1 MVSFG
6 VTSVDPQGGLYSER
20 ESGGERQAAVR
31 CAGRR
36 AAGGLHFEQWE
47 SLEGV
52 SSGRGRQIVT
62 VKASSVSRALWD
74 PGSGGWGH
82 GLGGNRMACPSIPF
96 SLLHRAPP
104 SKPVCRPAGPQVLP
118 LPQPTRGLREGE
130 QREEVIPEFPDGLVV
145 QGLSSACGQRISCK
159 LCCVAKKSNK

>member
-6 VTSVDPQGGLYSER
+6 VMSVDPQGGLSSER

-31 CAGRR
+31 CAGPR
-36 AAGGLHFEQWE
+36 AAGSLHFEQWE

-62 VKASSVSRALWD
+62 VKPSSVSRVLWD
-74 PGSGGWGH
+74 PGSGGWGR
-82 GLGGNRMACPSIPF
+82 GLGGNRMACPSTRF

-104 SKPVCRPAGPQVLP
+104 SKPVGRPAGPQVPPSPSL
-118 LPQPTRGLREGE
+118 QEDSGKVNKGKRSF
-130 QREEVIPEFPDGLVV
+130 Q
-145 QGLSSACGQRISCK
+145 SSRMA
-159 LCCVAKKSNK
+159 